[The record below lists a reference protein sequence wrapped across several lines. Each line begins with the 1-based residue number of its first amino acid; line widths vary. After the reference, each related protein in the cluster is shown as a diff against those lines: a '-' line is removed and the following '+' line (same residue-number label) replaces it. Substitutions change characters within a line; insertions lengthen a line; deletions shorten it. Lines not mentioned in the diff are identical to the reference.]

1 MPWLRKFIHQR
12 EVTGMELAQSVGM
25 VPTLTDPLPV
35 DPSRLPP
42 VHSTNLVGLPS
53 GLIASA
59 SFNQYPIK
67 LAING
72 ARQTSRALFSM
83 LADASTPDEA
93 VAAFQAYMGVV
104 FDLDQPPALDR
115 HGRQRYRASYLR
127 LISGWGFDANG
138 REGAVLKGWVES
150 RFGLM
155 PTFHKTVLGHYP
167 SEAWMRY
174 VEEKL
179 SARFHNNSIY
189 TQLDLV
195 YEYCQWMLLRWLSPS
210 RHHVTL
216 YRGVNDF
223 KEHQVLRWTGKREAI
238 ARQNNLISF
247 SRLRQIADQFGDTIL
262 EVEVPVVKIFFCNEL
277 LPGSILKGEGEVLV
291 LGGDY
296 HVRLAYL

>member
-1 MPWLRKFIHQR
+1 
-12 EVTGMELAQSVGM
+12 M
-25 VPTLTDPLPV
+25 VPTLSDPPHA
-35 DPSRLPP
+35 DASSLPP

-59 SFNQYPIK
+59 SFNAHPIK

-72 ARQTSRALFSM
+72 ARQMNRALFAM
-83 LADASTPDEA
+83 LADAPTPDDA
-93 VAAFQAYMGVV
+93 VAAFQAYMDAV
-104 FDLDQPPALDR
+104 FELGGPPARDR
-115 HGRQRYRASYLR
+115 HGRQRYRSSYLR
-127 LISGWGFDANG
+127 LIRGWAFDANG
-138 REGAVLKGWVES
+138 PEGAVLKGWVES
-150 RFGLM
+150 RFGLV
-155 PTFHKTVLGHYP
+155 PTFHKALLGHYP

-174 VEEKL
+174 VEQKM
-179 SARFHNNSIY
+179 SARFHNNSIHA
-189 TQLDLV
+189 QLDLV
-195 YEYCQWMLLRWLSPS
+195 YEYCQWMLLRWLSPA

-223 KEHQVLRWTGKREAI
+223 KEHQVLRWIGKREAI

-247 SRLRQIADQFGDTIL
+247 SRLRHIADQFGDTIL